1 MALTLFDMMTSEK
14 FEFTSNFTKIKDS
27 ICNIVSDFIGD
38 EISAVIKTRIVSTS
52 QSLSTRIKQIKK
64 VKDVFI
70 CKEVNWLKGRIL
82 LNETEVFKVRFY
94 CII

>member
-1 MALTLFDMMTSEK
+1 MALTLFDIMTSEK

-52 QSLSTRIKQIKK
+52 DSLSTRIKKIKK
-64 VKDVFI
+64 GKDVFI

-82 LNETEVFKVRFY
+82 LNKTEVFKVRY
-94 CII
+94 Y